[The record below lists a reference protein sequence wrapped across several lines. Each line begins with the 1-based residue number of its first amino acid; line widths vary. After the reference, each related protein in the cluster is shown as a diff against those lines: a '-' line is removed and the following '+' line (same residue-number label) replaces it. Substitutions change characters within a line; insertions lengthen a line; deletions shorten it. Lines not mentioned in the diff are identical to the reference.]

1 MIRVLDALRN
11 KKNTFNGMLQPF
23 AQLNHEYEIWHS
35 PEVMS
40 MPSGKPLYLCLGI
53 QVVRSG

>member
-1 MIRVLDALRN
+1 MFWMHFET
-11 KKNTFNGMLQPF
+11 KNTFNGMLQPF

-35 PEVMS
+35 ADVMS